1 MNNLMS
7 NEVQLFNENA
17 QISRGLQIS
26 QITDLQTII
35 DESNSTKFDTSV
47 KMSKLV
53 LKSFKYFK
61 SDRCKEVFEEEGI
74 SWSVEDFSQKI
85 FGWNKS
91 FFYKMVKIGNT
102 PTTTINKFNREVNRL
117 KEEGTP
123 IVRSVEN
130 CLKFVKE
137 LNTEG
142 NGEETPMTPRT
153 ETTLSVKMKFD
164 ISSKSFKIVN
174 GEFKTD
180 MTNDEVQKV
189 MEKFAE
195 YLSNNEYPPISN
207 NQ

>member
-1 MNNLMS
+1 MS

-180 MTNDEVQKV
+180 ITNDEVQKV

>member
-1 MNNLMS
+1 MS
-7 NEVQLFNENA
+7 NEVQMFNDNA

-35 DESNSTKFDTSV
+35 DESNATKFDTSV

-91 FFYKMVKIGNT
+91 FFYKMVKLGNT
-102 PTTTINKFNREVNRL
+102 PTPTINKFNREVNRL

-142 NGEETPMTPRT
+142 SGEETPMTPRT

-180 MTNDEVQKV
+180 MTNDEVQQV

-195 YLSNNEYPPISN
+195 YLSNN
-207 NQ
+207 Q

>member
-1 MNNLMS
+1 MS